1 MNFGALF
8 KAKNKVAPTNSNKK
22 ENIGL
27 MIDQKI
33 KEYEL
38 KMNNNQEIINALTEE
53 TKNKL
58 KSGDKISAK
67 RLLFKIKVFKISQ
80 KIWNET
86 YNKLEEI
93 QIKLGMSDSYSDEDL
108 NEFEQS
114 YYSIIKNSNE
124 KIKNT
129 TIDGNEIDDNLN
141 ELEGNKIDNY
151 DMKFT
156 EMESDNYMK
165 NKIIELE
172 KRIIVLENKIQQLEG
187 KNQISKE
194 NNKNNNANVPEN
206 EIDSLNEFL
215 AT

>member
-8 KAKNKVAPTNSNKK
+8 KAKNKQAPTNSNKK

-27 MIDQKI
+27 MIDQNI
-33 KEYEL
+33 KEFEL

-58 KSGDKISAK
+58 KSGDKNSAK
-67 RLLFKIKVFKISQ
+67 RLLFKIKIFKISQ

-124 KIKNT
+124 KIKNA
-129 TIDGNEIDDNLN
+129 TIE
-141 ELEGNKIDNY
+141 
-151 DMKFT
+151 
-156 EMESDNYMK
+156 K
-165 NKIIELE
+165 NMMMI
-172 KRIIVLENKIQQLEG
+172 
-187 KNQISKE
+187 
-194 NNKNNNANVPEN
+194 
-206 EIDSLNEFL
+206 
-215 AT
+215 

>member
-86 YNKLEEI
+86 CNKLEEI

>member
-8 KAKNKVAPTNSNKK
+8 KAKNKQAPTNSNKK

-58 KSGDKISAK
+58 KSGDKNSAK

-124 KIKNT
+124 KIKNA
-129 TIDGNEIDDNLN
+129 TIEKENDDDLN

-187 KNQISKE
+187 KNQTSKE
-194 NNKNNNANVPEN
+194 NNKNNNANNPED

>member
-86 YNKLEEI
+86 CNKLEEI

-194 NNKNNNANVPEN
+194 NNKNNNANNPKD

>member
-8 KAKNKVAPTNSNKK
+8 KAKNKQAPTNSNKK

-58 KSGDKISAK
+58 KSGDKNSAK

-124 KIKNT
+124 KIKNA
-129 TIDGNEIDDNLN
+129 TIEKENDDDLSQ
-141 ELEGNKIDNY
+141 LEGNKIDNY

>member
-1 MNFGALF
+1 
-8 KAKNKVAPTNSNKK
+8 
-22 ENIGL
+22 
-27 MIDQKI
+27 
-33 KEYEL
+33 
-38 KMNNNQEIINALTEE
+38 MNNNQEIINALTEE

-187 KNQISKE
+187 KNQTSKA
-194 NNKNNNANVPEN
+194 NNKNNNSEDEN
-206 EIDSLNEFL
+206 ESLNQFL
-215 AT
+215 SI